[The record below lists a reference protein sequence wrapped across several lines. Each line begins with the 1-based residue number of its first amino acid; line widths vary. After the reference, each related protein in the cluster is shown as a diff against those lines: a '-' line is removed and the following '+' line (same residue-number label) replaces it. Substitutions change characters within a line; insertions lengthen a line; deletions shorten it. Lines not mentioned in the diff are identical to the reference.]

1 MDNIARPQRDSSR
14 GLQGC
19 TICQRSAQYMTVA
32 ALGAEIGFPTLLSR
46 PVTQLAEKAQGAG
59 DQLGII

>member
-1 MDNIARPQRDSSR
+1 
-14 GLQGC
+14 
-19 TICQRSAQYMTVA
+19 MTVA